1 MMGQLASA
9 VMTNVNG
16 STWAAG
22 YNYTKDGNVSYQ
34 TGSNA
39 SIYSFDGDLMTGL
52 NSNTLTWDDNGR
64 LTGGIADSFT
74 CNLDGRLKTGGTVPT
89 DYIDL
94 AYDPMNNR
102 VYKKSVVP
110 GQGES
115 SVTTETQYIVDIV
128 GGLPTI
134 LCEFDLDDSSL
145 TYSYIYAESQVLTQ
159 LEHGYDS
166 QAEVFTLEDRL
177 FYLHDRLGS
186 IREVVDFD
194 DISPVDGIE
203 DTPVVVAGYTYNPY
217 GQDHSS
223 ECFENTGLHNPF
235 KYTGQWYDPEISQYY
250 LRARMYDPQLM
261 RFTGRD
267 SHERIYEIPFSL
279 HRYLYCWNDPV
290 NMIDLKGEFP
300 GSFSETLTVMGT
312 RAMVGAN
319 LGFVQGVF
327 VGLLGELTDGEDGIN
342 AFEVLE
348 RGVKGSLTGVI
359 TGLALGVRT
368 PGLDHFL
375 EHGGK
380 QILSDF
386 AISLFANGLAEIIE
400 EHSGINDISG
410 ISATYHTGL
419 NAAIEA
425 WF

>member
-9 VMTNVNG
+9 VMTNING

-22 YNYTKDGNVSYQ
+22 YNYTKDGNVSCQ

-39 SIYSFDGDLMTGL
+39 STYSFDGDLMTAI
-52 NSNTLTWDDNGR
+52 NSSTLTWDDNGR
-64 LTGGIADSFT
+64 LTAGIADSFT
-74 CNLDGRLKTGGTVPT
+74 YNLDGRLKTGGTVPT

-267 SHERIYEIPFSL
+267 PVRGKFADPLML
-279 HRYLYCWNDPV
+279 HKYLYCQNNSINRVDPNGKIV
-290 NMIDLKGEFP
+290 
-300 GSFSETLTVMGT
+300 
-312 RAMVGAN
+312 
-319 LGFVQGVF
+319 
-327 VGLLGELTDGEDGIN
+327 
-342 AFEVLE
+342 
-348 RGVKGSLTGVI
+348 SLVT
-359 TGLALGVRT
+359 
-368 PGLDHFL
+368 FL
-375 EHGGK
+375 
-380 QILSDF
+380 I
-386 AISLFANGLAEIIE
+386 ATT
-400 EHSGINDISG
+400 INDAFKKSDLNYKIAAG
-410 ISATYHTGL
+410 TYAVTALTTLVDIFYVIPTVVDFVVDSEFQERSDVMDPRSEDPNTPYNEINPRDADSILEDLGY
-419 NAAIEA
+419 
-425 WF
+425 

>member
-1 MMGQLASA
+1 
-9 VMTNVNG
+9 
-16 STWAAG
+16 
-22 YNYTKDGNVSYQ
+22 
-34 TGSNA
+34 
-39 SIYSFDGDLMTGL
+39 
-52 NSNTLTWDDNGR
+52 
-64 LTGGIADSFT
+64 
-74 CNLDGRLKTGGTVPT
+74 
-89 DYIDL
+89 
-94 AYDPMNNR
+94 
-102 VYKKSVVP
+102 VP

-267 SHERIYEIPFSL
+267 PVRGKFADPLML
-279 HRYLYCWNDPV
+279 HKYLYCQNNSINRVDPNGKIV
-290 NMIDLKGEFP
+290 
-300 GSFSETLTVMGT
+300 
-312 RAMVGAN
+312 
-319 LGFVQGVF
+319 
-327 VGLLGELTDGEDGIN
+327 
-342 AFEVLE
+342 
-348 RGVKGSLTGVI
+348 SLVT
-359 TGLALGVRT
+359 
-368 PGLDHFL
+368 FL
-375 EHGGK
+375 
-380 QILSDF
+380 I
-386 AISLFANGLAEIIE
+386 ATT
-400 EHSGINDISG
+400 INDAFKKSDLNYKIAAG
-410 ISATYHTGL
+410 TYAVTALTTLVDIFYVIPTVVDFVVDSEFQERSDVMDPRSEDPNTPYNEINPRDADSILEDLGY
-419 NAAIEA
+419 
-425 WF
+425 